1 MLYISLILNL
11 LLLSVLVIL
20 GHYYKWN
27 DKFLERIGRKEEP
40 KSLDYLITKSWTHTM
55 ESLSYDADIVFF
67 GASLTSDGHWEDYFD
82 TLNICNLGK
91 SGDRLETML
100 WRIPQITAVKPH
112 KIFLSMEQNDMHDLT
127 IEEINKAYNTLI
139 DTISLTN
146 PQAKLYLESLTPL
159 NERQF
164 ERVCDNEKVK
174 QVNAIIN
181 KVATERGLPYID
193 IYSIYE
199 EDGQLPMSLSTDGQH
214 LKPEA
219 YEVWANVLLNYIR

>member
-11 LLLSVLVIL
+11 LLLSVMVGL
-20 GHYYKWN
+20 GHHYKWK
-27 DKFLERIGRKEEP
+27 DKFLGRISWKENP
-40 KSLDYLITKSWTHTM
+40 KSLDYLITESWTHTM
-55 ESLSYDADIVFF
+55 ESLNYDADIVLF
-67 GASLTSDGHWEDYFD
+67 GASLTSDGHWEDFFD

-100 WRIPQITAVKPH
+100 WRIPQIAAVKPH
-112 KIFLSMEQNDMHDLT
+112 KIFLSMEHNDMHDLT

-139 DTISLTN
+139 DTITQTN
-146 PQAKLYLESLTPL
+146 PQAMLYLESLTPL

-164 ERVCDNEKVK
+164 ERVCDNEKCK
-174 QVNAIIN
+174 QVNEMINRVAI
-181 KVATERGLPYID
+181 ERGVPYID

-219 YEVWANVLLNYIR
+219 YEFWANALLQYIR